1 MKTEFDG
8 MSSWQVIKGFD
19 KSDFREVLSIYRK
32 STLNRGEARGLSLS
46 AQDGP
51 FPLF

>member
-1 MKTEFDG
+1 
-8 MSSWQVIKGFD
+8 VIKGFD
-19 KSDFREVLSIYRK
+19 KSDFGEILSIYRK
-32 STLNRGEARGLSLS
+32 SMLNRDEERGLRLS